1 MFRRVKQ
8 TYNSWIPPK
17 NVQKLSV
24 HKQELPSKFPS
35 FKFPLGGCAVPGGR
49 CNTGPTLRGEKQ
61 ASTNQADS
69 KNRLISMVSIE
80 TVPEI
85 KPIRTDTTH

>member
-1 MFRRVKQ
+1 MKVEVYDMSAFMEFIHVEYNLQ
-8 TYNSWIPPK
+8 TSTLFSPM
-17 NVQKLSV
+17 
-24 HKQELPSKFPS
+24 
-35 FKFPLGGCAVPGGR
+35 GGCAVPGGR

-69 KNRLISMVSIE
+69 KNRLISMVSLE